1 MCFEYFTNWLQNLTA
16 RRGEQENTVFVLGAY
31 FGRVEHV
38 PPDKQENLG
47 QELPEF
53 QPPGGYLEKN
63 K

>member
-1 MCFEYFTNWLQNLTA
+1 MCFEYFTNWFQNLTA

-53 QPPGGYLEKN
+53 
-63 K
+63 